1 MDEKFTT
8 RTYQIIPGLRAYDLF
23 CIFPVSLKMRHFHV
37 TTTGISR
44 VFRHD
49 ADVKERVLRA
59 CRTVGSSPQSYLRGL
74 LRAMAHTRC
83 CRRFRWVRKLR
94 FERDVG
100 FGAS

>member
-1 MDEKFTT
+1 MFAKFAVA
-8 RTYQIIPGLRAYDLF
+8 ISSLGGLGALLWGLE
-23 CIFPVSLKMRHFHV
+23 IRHFHV

-49 ADVKERVLRA
+49 ADVKERALRA

-94 FERDVG
+94 FERDIS
-100 FGAS
+100 FGVS